1 MKKTNLQKTLFV
13 LEEFH
18 RRQDGIL
25 DAYDAV
31 LIKEFGDISTR
42 QLGRFLD
49 ALTVEI
55 DNIEAIKVGR
65 RNAYRLIKPMDLFV
79 ETFKNSHEIS
89 WIFNMAHEGNPEV
102 FQELEQFTKKTKHVF
117 QFKNT
122 PFEDTKTL
130 EEQTLFK
137 TLKRAVE
144 NREYVKITFKGND
157 TPIDNLKCL
166 KLIFME
172 GNWYLAYV
180 NAMDRLRFGR
190 VSFMQTVTY
199 ATKRES
205 FQPMGVKKQMAFLK
219 TIQNAM
225 TLYDVPKKIARL
237 KVNSYSA
244 KYFTPEMK
252 PFFSSQKFEKQ
263 LDDGSIIFTIEYTQT
278 MEIMPFIQSWLPNI
292 SILEPAPLKEAYR
305 QRLLRAQEG
314 FN

>member
-18 RRQDGIL
+18 KRKDGIL
-25 DAYDAV
+25 DAYDSV
-31 LIKEFGDISTR
+31 LIEEFGDISTK

-49 ALTVEI
+49 ALSLEI
-55 DNIEAIKVGR
+55 DNIETIKIGR
-65 RNAYRLIKPMDLFV
+65 KKAYKLIKPIDLFV
-79 ETFKNSHEIS
+79 ETFKHSHDIS
-89 WIFNMAHEGNPEV
+89 WIFHMLQDGDPEV
-102 FQELEQFTKKTKHVF
+102 FKELEQFTKKTKHVF

-122 PFEDTKTL
+122 PFEDTKTI
-130 EEQTLFK
+130 EEKEIFK
-137 TLKRAVE
+137 TLKRAVK

-157 TPIDNLKCL
+157 TPMDNLRCL

-180 NAMDRLRFGR
+180 NTSDKLRFGR
-190 VSFMQTVTY
+190 VSFMHKVEY

-205 FQPMGVKKQMAFLK
+205 FQPISVTKQMAFLK

-225 TLYDVPKKIARL
+225 TLYDVPKKTARL
-237 KVNSYSA
+237 KVNSYNA

-263 LDDGSIIFTIEYTQT
+263 LEDGSIIFTVEYTQI
-278 MEIMPFIQSWLPNI
+278 MEIMPFIQSWLPSI
-292 SILEPAPLKEAYR
+292 SILEPDSLKEAYR
-305 QRLLRAQEG
+305 QRLIKAQE
-314 FN
+314 NLS

>member
-18 RRQDGIL
+18 KRKDGIL
-25 DAYDAV
+25 DAYDSV
-31 LIKEFGDISTR
+31 LIEEFGDISTK

-49 ALTVEI
+49 ALSLEI
-55 DNIEAIKVGR
+55 DNIETIKIGR
-65 RNAYRLIKPMDLFV
+65 KKAYKLIKPIDLFV
-79 ETFKNSHEIS
+79 ETFKHSHDIS
-89 WIFNMAHEGNPEV
+89 WIFHMLQDGDPEV
-102 FQELEQFTKKTKHVF
+102 FKELEQFTKKTKHVF

-122 PFEDTKTL
+122 PFEDTKTI
-130 EEQTLFK
+130 EEKEIFK
-137 TLKRAVE
+137 TLKRAVK

-157 TPIDNLKCL
+157 TPMDNLRCL

-180 NAMDRLRFGR
+180 NTSDKLRFGR
-190 VSFMQTVTY
+190 VSFMHKVEY

-205 FQPMGVKKQMAFLK
+205 FQSISVTKQMAFLK

-237 KVNSYSA
+237 KVNSYNA

-263 LDDGSIIFTIEYTQT
+263 LEDGSIIFTVEYTQI
-278 MEIMPFIQSWLPNI
+278 MEIMPFIQSWLPSI
-292 SILEPAPLKEAYR
+292 SILEPDSLKEAYR
-305 QRLLRAQEG
+305 QRLIKAQE
-314 FN
+314 NLS

>member
-18 RRQDGIL
+18 KRKDGIL
-25 DAYDAV
+25 DAYDSV
-31 LIKEFGDISTR
+31 LIEEFGDISTK

-49 ALTVEI
+49 ALSLEI
-55 DNIEAIKVGR
+55 DNIETIKIGR
-65 RNAYRLIKPMDLFV
+65 KKAYRLIKPIDLFI
-79 ETFKNSHEIS
+79 ETFKHSHDIS
-89 WIFNMAHEGNPEV
+89 WIFHMLQDGDPEV
-102 FQELEQFTKKTKHVF
+102 FKELEQFTKKTKHVF

-122 PFEDTKTL
+122 PFEDTKTI
-130 EEQTLFK
+130 EEKEIFK
-137 TLKRAVE
+137 TLKRAVK

-157 TPIDNLKCL
+157 TPIDNLRCL

-180 NAMDRLRFGR
+180 NTSDKLRFGR
-190 VSFMQTVTY
+190 VSFMHKVEY

-205 FQPMGVKKQMAFLK
+205 FQPISVTKQMAFLK

-225 TLYDVPKKIARL
+225 TLYDVPKKTARL
-237 KVNSYSA
+237 KVNSYNA

-263 LDDGSIIFTIEYTQT
+263 LEDGSIIFTVEYTQI
-278 MEIMPFIQSWLPNI
+278 MEIMPFIQSWLPSI
-292 SILEPAPLKEAYR
+292 SILEPDSLKEAYR
-305 QRLLRAQEG
+305 QRLIKAQE
-314 FN
+314 NLS